1 MTKAKPAKTY
11 VRPDNTAVITCPYC
25 GTQKTVPVDSY
36 RGSKSSL
43 KIKCGCKN
51 IFTVNL
57 EFRKKIRKRTNLR
70 GTYNNHSQRGHRGNI
85 VIKNISVSGLEFS
98 SMDVHNIKVE
108 DELTIEFSL
117 DNEQRSEIIKD
128 VIVKDVRKNSVGC
141 EFEKSGEFAFD
152 GPLGF
157 YVMA

>member
-1 MTKAKPAKTY
+1 MPKAKAAKTY
-11 VRPDNTAVITCPYC
+11 VRPDNTAVINCPHC
-25 GTQKTVPVDSY
+25 GTQKSVPVGSY
-36 RGSKSSL
+36 KGSKSSL

-57 EFRKKIRKRTNLR
+57 EFRKKVRKRTNLR
-70 GTYNNHSQRGHRGNI
+70 GTYSNHSQRGNRGTI

-98 SMDVHNIKVE
+98 SMDAHNIKVGN
-108 DELTIEFSL
+108 ELTVKFSL
-117 DNEQRSEIIKD
+117 DDEQRSEIIKD
-128 VIVKDVRKNSVGC
+128 VIVRDVRKNSVGC

-157 YVMA
+157 YVMT

>member
-1 MTKAKPAKTY
+1 VPKAKAAKTH
-11 VRPDNTAVITCPYC
+11 VRPDNTAVITCPHC
-25 GTQKTVPVDSY
+25 GTQKSVPVGSY
-36 RGSKSSL
+36 KGNKSSL

-57 EFRKKIRKRTNLR
+57 EFRKKVRKRTNLR
-70 GTYNNHSQRGHRGNI
+70 GTYSNQSQRGNRGTI

-98 SMDVHNIKVE
+98 SMDAHNIKVE
-108 DELTIEFSL
+108 DELTVKFSL
-117 DNEQRSEIIKD
+117 DDEQRSKIIKD
-128 VIVKDVRKNSVGC
+128 VIVRDVRKNSVGC

-157 YVMA
+157 YVMT